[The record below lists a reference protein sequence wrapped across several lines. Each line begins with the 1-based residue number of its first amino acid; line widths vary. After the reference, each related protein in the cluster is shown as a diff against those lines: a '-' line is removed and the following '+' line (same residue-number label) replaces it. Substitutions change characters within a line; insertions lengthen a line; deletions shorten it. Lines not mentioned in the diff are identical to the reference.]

1 VIGVG
6 VMVAGVVLMLWW
18 RRQDAAFWRERASTD
33 DS

>member
-1 VIGVG
+1 
-6 VMVAGVVLMLWW
+6 VVLMLCW